1 MRLIKLLR
9 RIYRNKIEILDLND
23 EVLFRG
29 LYDSQTALTVK
40 LLSAQIIDFGPSLI
54 FCADIEPEDIGKFSS
69 YYEAYRHDKSE
80 YNKLKS
86 FLQLNSRVSK
96 RMNDSKS
103 NNTDLDVAVELG
115 LMKCR
120 MEKSFTT
127 CIGFANSIPT
137 RIKVDIL
144 KEQLDAE

>member
-40 LLSAQIIDFGPSLI
+40 LLSAHIIDFGPSLI

-86 FLQLNSRVSK
+86 FLHLNSRIAK
-96 RMNDSKS
+96 RMNNSKS
-103 NNTDLDVAVELG
+103 NNTDLDVAVG
-115 LMKCR
+115 I
-120 MEKSFTT
+120 S
-127 CIGFANSIPT
+127 GFRRGDQIDVLQFRGRAHW
-137 RIKVDIL
+137 
-144 KEQLDAE
+144 LDHDKQVGFYVG